1 MTFNKILT
9 VSICYANYHMFNMSI
24 VACNRLRKSSTAL
37 SLAFYVEG
45 RLNQPKK
52 NSSRVYIFKLG
63 NCFLALVTAC
73 NKTPALP
80 PNLIIQWIE
89 L

>member
-52 NSSRVYIFKLG
+52 TVPEFTSLNSGTVFWLW
-63 NCFLALVTAC
+63 LQLVIRLQHCPQT
-73 NKTPALP
+73 
-80 PNLIIQWIE
+80 
-89 L
+89 